1 VLVKDIPYHLRNTVE
16 RLSVPIYIDLQ
27 EDACIPPAGR
37 LALGDTLMV
46 LGIIRNQGRP
56 VRLHLEPPEGL
67 RELVEGHPLVA
78 ELAPP
83 APERNRLDV
92 RALPVGRSGRKV
104 TWVSTTIHQ
113 IELPVLPVDQVR
125 ANPVLAHS
133 LYYRLPRQDDRPSLH
148 LALERPR
155 LLAGLLGR
163 GRPTLVVYPLNPGR
177 GDSFWHEP
185 GWWRRLLREL
195 SRDFYLVAVGAPD
208 YGELAEVV
216 DAVLPMDDAASTLGE
231 LAALIGQAA
240 GFLGRD
246 GGLVHL
252 AAAVQTNLVTV
263 WDSMMAY
270 RFWAG
275 STGHHLLMCNPYG
288 FRYPQTCRLTRFDIK
303 QGVRVVQVP
312 TPEGGMREVELPREG
327 YSQRVKELFGSWDQF
342 IRVVLA
348 QQEVEMEREAVAAW
362 MGQEEL
368 RERVYQQS
376 LAFAA
381 AALRGQVPRGANWVV
396 PVFP

>member
-1 VLVKDIPYHLRNTVE
+1 
-16 RLSVPIYIDLQ
+16 
-27 EDACIPPAGR
+27 
-37 LALGDTLMV
+37 
-46 LGIIRNQGRP
+46 
-56 VRLHLEPPEGL
+56 
-67 RELVEGHPLVA
+67 
-78 ELAPP
+78 
-83 APERNRLDV
+83 
-92 RALPVGRSGRKV
+92 V

-133 LYYRLPRQDDRPSLH
+133 LYYQLPRRDDRPSVH
-148 LALERPR
+148 LRLERPR

-163 GRPTLVVYPLNPGR
+163 DRPTLVVYPLNPGR
-177 GDSFWHEP
+177 SDSFWHDVA
-185 GWWRRLLREL
+185 WWRRLLQDL
-195 SRDFYLVAVGAPD
+195 SRDFYLVAVGARD

-216 DAVLPMDDAASTLGE
+216 DATLSMDDPASTLEE
-231 LAALIGQAA
+231 LGALIAAAA

-252 AAAVQTNLVTV
+252 ATAVQSRLVTV

-288 FRYPQTCRLTRFDIK
+288 FRYPQTCRLTRQDIE
-303 QGVRVVQVP
+303 QNVRAVRMP
-312 TPEGGMREVELPREG
+312 TPEGGVREVELPREG
-327 YSQRVKELFGSWDQF
+327 YSQRVEELFGSWDQF

-362 MGQEEL
+362 MGQAEL
-368 RERVYQQS
+368 RERIYQQS

-381 AALRGQVPRGANWVV
+381 AALRGQLPAGSNWVV